1 MGGYLKDITKCAWDG
16 CTRERHFD
24 AQRDRVRRWCSVHCG
39 TYEAQA
45 NALPESGKVVQIA
58 PAT

>member
-1 MGGYLKDITKCAWDG
+1 MKDITKCAWGG

-24 AQRDRVRRWCSVHCG
+24 EQRNRVRRWCSVHCD

-45 NALPESGKVVQIA
+45 RALPESGKVAQIGA
-58 PAT
+58 AS